1 MGLFSMFKGKALT
14 ASELRGHVI
23 KAMDVLVQMHQAM
36 ASMPAP
42 LSEAAIVSYVQRVG
56 EHPDETMAR
65 LVKMERELLQG
76 DMTDIPRH
84 ELTELREVMYRL
96 KVHLLR
102 SYSESR
108 RLPQGAQGRRLVQH
122 VAKERN
128 TVLTDLIKALDRA
141 LR

>member
-1 MGLFSMFKGKALT
+1 MGLLDAFKGKTVT
-14 ASELRGHVI
+14 ASELRGNVI
-23 KAMDVLVQMHQAM
+23 KAMDVLVQMHQAL

-42 LSEAAIVSYVQRVG
+42 LSEAAIVSYIQRVG
-56 EHPDETMAR
+56 EHPEETMAR
-65 LVKMERELLQG
+65 LVKVERGLLQG
-76 DMTDIPRH
+76 DITDIPRH
-84 ELTELREVMYRL
+84 ELTELREVMHRL

-108 RLPQGAQGRRLVQH
+108 RLPQGAQGRRVVQQ

-128 TVLTDLIKALDRA
+128 TILTDLIKTLDRA